1 MASEG
6 GVLAFLSGV
15 DRRIFDDVY
24 VPLADVFDVVVLTPF
39 DTHRH
44 THTHGPDRLLH
55 LDHFHRRGRAHRI

>member
-1 MASEG
+1 VKGDIRVLASEG

-44 THTHGPDRLLH
+44 THTRTGPTAASGPLS
-55 LDHFHRRGRAHRI
+55 